1 MDLRGGISIDADCG
15 PLGYVFWCCGS
26 RSQDFFTFI
35 HVDSGHTVSALSN
48 HKIVLFFT
56 HHDFLFHFFL
66 SYFCH
71 LEAIYLGIE
80 EVRLKFNQKKNPF
93 KFIKPQHGSFFTLTK
108 IKLDHVI
115 FQLQFKNNW
124 LMWLWFL
131 LWFFLNISPIKW
143 FRFFFVKVKGF
154 YGFSRLQFQ
163 GHLQWGQI
171 FFKVTLIIL
180 KDFIKKKNWIKYMNL
195 KH

>member
-1 MDLRGGISIDADCG
+1 MFVPPVWKLHDHYC
-15 PLGYVFWCCGS
+15 
-26 RSQDFFTFI
+26 
-35 HVDSGHTVSALSN
+35 HTPQLCLTI
-48 HKIVLFFT
+48 KLFFFSLIT
-56 HHDFLFHFFL
+56 IFFSIFFFL
-66 SYFCH
+66 IFAIC
-71 LEAIYLGIE
+71 EAIYLGIE
-80 EVRLKFNQKKNPF
+80 EVRLNFNQKKNPF

-143 FRFFFVKVKGF
+143 FRFFFVKVKAF

-180 KDFIKKKNWIKYMNL
+180 KDFIKKKNWIMYMNL